1 MKRIIYIGLSV
12 IMTGLIFGLSA
23 QSASTS
29 SELSSGLTAFLYRG
43 IDALSIPLSY
53 DTFHW
58 IVRKFAHVIEFML
71 LGYFYSSAALPNRKW
86 LVIVVVLGLVV
97 ALTDETIQRFF
108 EGRGPSIFDAFVFD
122 FSGFLIGGFLTLK
135 INKIKLKFN
144 IS

>member
-1 MKRIIYIGLSV
+1 MKRILYIIASV
-12 IMTGLIFGLSA
+12 IMTALIFGMSA

-29 SELSSGLTAFLYRG
+29 SELSSGLTDFLYRG

-58 IVRKFAHVIEFML
+58 IVRKCAHVVEFML
-71 LGYFYSSAALPNRKW
+71 LGYFYSSAALPSRKW
-86 LVIVVVLGLVV
+86 LFIVVILGFVV

-108 EGRGPSIFDAFVFD
+108 EGRGPSIFDAIVFD
-122 FSGFLIGGFLTLK
+122 FSGFLIGCFLTLK
-135 INKIKLKFN
+135 INKIKFKFN